1 MEISLSAE
9 SQRFVN
15 EKIKSGQFA
24 SPDDVV
30 NSALSALRLQEEL
43 TEQDLEELRREI
55 EIGLQ
60 QSREG
65 RSTPLDMAAIK
76 ADVRRRRLTE
86 QKTP

>member
-76 ADVRRRRLTE
+76 ADVRRRRLTGR
-86 QKTP
+86 KTA